1 MKQLYIVSSRGTEV
15 DSLAKGAYAFV
26 PAGSDNPASSATKL
40 TEKFAIYVGG
50 GTNVVP
56 YCHPEVDVDTLTVQK
71 SLPVTGVAKRV
82 TLTIPTTEKG
92 KVYNFTIVK
101 KGAVLNERSNWSFS
115 ETATGTADATK
126 LAQAFVKYVNANKGE
141 HRVTASNAQGVI
153 TLQGSVG
160 YDFEVIADF
169 ATPSAPS
176 PDYVEA
182 VNDSAAIKQ
191 LASMCAAGKGMNYL
205 AEGGKEL
212 YPNYMA
218 DIADG
223 SSYVL
228 YTLRFAVGRDAAKQ
242 RDERVWQVVH
252 IAVLSTNS
260 TVISALDTELGIAEE
275 AAANTVAED

>member
-1 MKQLYIVSSRGTEV
+1 MKQLYIVSSRGTKV
-15 DSLAKGAYAFV
+15 DGLAKGAYAFV
-26 PAGSDNPASSATKL
+26 PAGSDAPASSATKL

-56 YCHPEVDVDTLTVQK
+56 YCHSEVDVDTLTVQK
-71 SLPVTGVAKRV
+71 SEPVTGVAKKV

-92 KVYNFTIVK
+92 KVYNFTIIK

-115 ETATGTADATK
+115 EMATGTADATK
-126 LAQAFVKYVNANKGE
+126 LAQAFVKYVNANNGE
-141 HRVTASNAQGVI
+141 HHVTASNSGATI

-160 YDFEVIADF
+160 YDFEVTADF
-169 ATPSAPS
+169 ATPSVTTA
-176 PDYVEA
+176 YVEA
-182 VNDSAAIKQ
+182 ANDSAAIKQ

-218 DIADG
+218 DIEDG
-223 SSYVL
+223 KSYVL

-252 IAVLSTNS
+252 IAVLSTNT
-260 TVISALDTELGIAEE
+260 TVIGALDTELGITEA

>member
-1 MKQLYIVSSRGTEV
+1 MKQLYIVSSRGTAV
-15 DSLAKGAYAFV
+15 TTLAKGAYAFV
-26 PAGSDNPASSATKL
+26 PAGSDAPAASATKL

-71 SLPVTGVAKRV
+71 SEPITGVAKKV

-92 KVYNFTIVK
+92 KVYNFTIIK

-126 LAQAFVKYVNANKGE
+126 LAQAFVKYVNANNGE
-141 HRVTASNAQGVI
+141 HHVTASNSGATI

-160 YDFEVIADF
+160 YDFEVTADF
-169 ATPSAPS
+169 ATPSVTTA
-176 PDYVEA
+176 YVEA
-182 VNDSAAIKQ
+182 ANDSAAMKQ

-205 AEGGKEL
+205 AEGGKDL

-218 DIADG
+218 DIEDDK
-223 SSYVL
+223 SYVL
-228 YTLRFAVGRDAAKQ
+228 YTLRFAVGRDSAKQ

-252 IAVLSTNS
+252 LAVLSTNT
-260 TVISALDTELGIAEE
+260 TVITALDTELGITE

>member
-1 MKQLYIVSSRGTEV
+1 MKQLYIVSSRGTKV

-26 PAGSDNPASSATKL
+26 PAGSDAPASSATKL

-50 GTNVVP
+50 GANVVP
-56 YCHPEVDVDTLTVQK
+56 YCHSEVDVDTLTVQK
-71 SLPVTGVAKRV
+71 SEPVTGVAKKV

-92 KVYNFTIVK
+92 KVYNFTIIK

-115 ETATGTADATK
+115 DTATGTADATK
-126 LAQAFVKYVNANKGE
+126 LAQAFVKYVNANNGE
-141 HRVTASNAQGVI
+141 HHVTASNSSATI

-160 YDFEVIADF
+160 YDFEVTADF
-169 ATPSAPS
+169 ATPNVTTA
-176 PDYVEA
+176 YVEA
-182 VNDSAAIKQ
+182 ANDSAAIKQ

-218 DIADG
+218 DIEDG
-223 SSYVL
+223 KSYVL

-260 TVISALDTELGIAEE
+260 TVIDALDTELGITEA